1 MSIAASVERHLNQLG
16 VKYDVIPHQ
25 HTSNTNYTAQ
35 AAHVPGEQV
44 AKCVMLEDDQG
55 YVMAVLPA
63 TRKVDLGAL
72 HRRLGRD
79 LGLAT
84 ESELARMFSDC
95 ELGAIPPLGDAYGI
109 DAIVDKSLLANQD
122 VYFESGDHCALVH
135 VSGAD
140 FLRLMGDAPRD
151 AICYDVTSESQR
163 TKRVAVLLRGEPPS
177 PANAGEGLGRDFQHQ
192 RSRPLF
198 RTTVWRLA
206 PHRPARHLR
215 QQHHKSCR
223 RNRYP
228 TR

>member
-16 VKYDVIPHQ
+16 VQYDVIPHH
-25 HTSNTNYTAQ
+25 HTSNSTYTAQ

-63 TRKVDLGAL
+63 TRKVDFDAL

-79 LGLAT
+79 LELAT
-84 ESELARMFSDC
+84 ESELAGMFTDC

-109 DAIVDKSLLANQD
+109 DAIVDKSLLGKQD
-122 VYFESGDHCALVH
+122 IYFESGDHSGLVH

-151 AICYDVTSESQR
+151 AISHDS
-163 TKRVAVLLRGEPPS
+163 
-177 PANAGEGLGRDFQHQ
+177 H
-192 RSRPLF
+192 
-198 RTTVWRLA
+198 
-206 PHRPARHLR
+206 
-215 QQHHKSCR
+215 
-223 RNRYP
+223 
-228 TR
+228 